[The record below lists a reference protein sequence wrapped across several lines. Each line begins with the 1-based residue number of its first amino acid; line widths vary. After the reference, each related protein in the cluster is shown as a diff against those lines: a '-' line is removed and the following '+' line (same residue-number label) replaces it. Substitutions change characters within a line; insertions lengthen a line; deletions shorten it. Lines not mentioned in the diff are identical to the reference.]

1 MAVAGFS
8 LSNLLYFQK
17 RQLYSQTV
25 SGKDMTI
32 NINRIVIKD
41 NRSGISF
48 PFLPSLSI
56 RLGGGENTRFG
67 VQSPFLDKII
77 AAF

>member
-32 NINRIVIKD
+32 NINRSVIKD
-41 NRSGISF
+41 SRSGISF
-48 PFLPSLSI
+48 PFPRSLSI
-56 RLGGGENTRFG
+56 RLGGRQNTPFG
-67 VQSPFLDKII
+67 VESSSLDKII
-77 AAF
+77 TVF